1 MLKFLSKARG
11 VALFLVI
18 YQLLFLAALPF
29 FLYFGTIYS
38 STLFVTI
45 LLYFLTGISITGG
58 YHRLY
63 AHKSYKI
70 HPIAEGIV
78 LFFGT
83 LATQGSVLRWAFEH
97 RIHHAFVD
105 TDDDPYSIRK
115 GFWYAHFLW
124 LFDEP
129 RPISPKVVSDLLENK
144 SLQFQDRHYLPLVVG
159 VNALVF
165 FVAGFLLSD
174 FIGAFFLVLWGRM
187 FALHH
192 STWFINSLAHTL
204 GNKPFSQEQSAVDNY
219 ILCFLTF
226 GEGYHN
232 YHHTFANDY
241 RNGVKWYHFDP
252 TKWTIWLLT
261 KMGLASNL
269 KRVDPAAIKKRMV
282 IEHKRLLTDRLGALS
297 WVNCDEFEKKIETIS
312 ARLIDKINKW
322 NEIRT
327 KLSTPSLND
336 QELLNALKS
345 ELKMLKNSIRTDWES
360 WKRLSKHIL
369 NLKPLEV

>member
-1 MLKFLSKARG
+1 MLNSLSKIRG

-18 YQLLFLAALPF
+18 YQVIFLASFPF
-29 FLYFGTIYS
+29 FLFFGTIYP
-38 STLFVTI
+38 STLFVTF
-45 LLYFLTGISITGG
+45 LLYLLSGISITGG

-63 AHKSYKI
+63 AHKSYKVAPFFEYFI
-70 HPIAEGIV
+70 

-105 TDDDPYSIRK
+105 TDEDPYSIKK

-124 LFDEP
+124 LFDAP
-129 RPISPKVVSDLLENK
+129 KPLIPKVVPDLLDNK
-144 SLQFQDRHYLPLVVG
+144 LLKFQDRYYVPLVIG
-159 VNALVF
+159 VNAIVF
-165 FVAGFLLSD
+165 LIAAFFLSD
-174 FIGAFFLVLWGRM
+174 FVGAFFLVLWGRM

-192 STWFINSLAHTL
+192 STWFINSLAHTF

-241 RNGVKWYHFDP
+241 RNGIRWYHFDP
-252 TKWTIWLLT
+252 TKWAIWFLS
-261 KMGLASNL
+261 KIGLASHL
-269 KRVDPAAIKKRMV
+269 KRVDSAAIKKRMV
-282 IEHKRLLTDRLGALS
+282 IEHKRLLTDRLEALS
-297 WVNCDEFEKKIETIS
+297 WVKCEELKEKIESIS
-312 ARLIDKINKW
+312 SALIEKINKW
-322 NEIRT
+322 NEVRNQLMIP
-327 KLSTPSLND
+327 KD
-336 QELLNALKS
+336 QELLKALKD
-345 ELKMLKNSIRTDWES
+345 ELKILKGSIQEDWEN